1 MADRKWQPVSDD
13 RADIRKGVMWK
24 GLRLVLR
31 QICIETYNKT
41 MQCKNT
47 LLIFKRKLDC
57 LASILE
63 RKIIK
68 QVNKK

>member
-1 MADRKWQPVSDD
+1 MADRKWQSVSDD
-13 RADIRKGVMWK
+13 RADIRKGVMWN

-47 LLIFKRKLDC
+47 LLIIKRNLGC
-57 LASILE
+57 VASILE
-63 RKIIK
+63 RIIN
-68 QVNKK
+68 NKTSK